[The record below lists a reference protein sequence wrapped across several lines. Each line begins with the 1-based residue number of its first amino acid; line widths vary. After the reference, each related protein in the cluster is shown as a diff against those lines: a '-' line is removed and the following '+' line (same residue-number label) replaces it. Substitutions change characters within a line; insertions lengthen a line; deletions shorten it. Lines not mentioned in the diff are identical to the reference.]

1 MEIKIEKEKLDIVH
15 NLLIRTRKDKAILTN
30 EEWLALDSIYDNL
43 IGIISI
49 AKQNYNSMEMEL
61 QEEIK

>member
-15 NLLIRTRKDKAILTN
+15 NLLIRTRKDRAILTN

>member
-15 NLLIRTRKDKAILTN
+15 NLLIRTRKDGAILTN

>member
-15 NLLIRTRKDKAILTN
+15 NLLIRTRKDRAILTN

-49 AKQNYNSMEMEL
+49 AKQNYNNMEMEL